1 MTAND
6 EAEAF
11 ARTAS
16 AVTQAVTRALA
27 QLEAVLAAQR
37 RGIVALAAV
46 GGIELPALPAPA
58 PALDDQVPKDMS
70 EGTPASEA
78 QDDPAGLAR
87 AALYQV
93 AAHAIGMALHNAVTA
108 QQHLNVLGQAVAAQA
123 AARVL
128 AGRGE

>member
-1 MTAND
+1 MTAID

-16 AVTQAVTRALA
+16 AVTSAVTQAIA

-37 RGIVALAAV
+37 RGIVALAAC
-46 GGIELPALPAPA
+46 GGLELPTLPLDASVLSEPA
-58 PALDDQVPKDMS
+58 PKDMS
-70 EGTPASEA
+70 EGASNGGT
-78 QDDPAGLAR
+78 QGDPAGLAR

-93 AAHAIGMALHNAVTA
+93 AAHAIGMALHNAVAA
-108 QQHLNVLGQAVAAQA
+108 QQQLSVLGQAVAAQA